1 MSSNT
6 RFYPGLSSLS
16 GKPVVAAFDGGR
28 LSSDSGVLLLG
39 EIDRRLGISERL
51 AGCLRDDRAP
61 ERVTHSYA
69 EMIRFRA
76 LLIACGYP
84 DGNDCD
90 ALRADPA
97 FKMAVGRLPDSGGD
111 LCSQPTV
118 SRLENKP
125 GRVALLRM
133 MAAMIDLFC
142 DSFAQ
147 VPRRVVLDIDGPLG
161 NAGGGRRRTGSTGR
175 SNCRCSMPSTTA
187 TA

>member
-1 MSSNT
+1 MSSHT
-6 RFYPGLSSLS
+6 RFQPGLSSVS

-61 ERVTHSYA
+61 ERIQHSYA
-69 EMIRFRA
+69 EMIRFRT

-97 FKMAVGRLPDSGGD
+97 FKMAIGRLPESGGD

-147 VPRRVVLDIDGPLG
+147 VPRRVVLDIDYTEDRVHGTEQL
-161 NAGGGRRRTGSTGR
+161 
-175 SNCRCSMPSTTA
+175 
-187 TA
+187 

>member
-1 MSSNT
+1 
-6 RFYPGLSSLS
+6 LSSLS

-28 LSSDSGVLLLG
+28 LSSASGVLLLG

-61 ERVTHSYA
+61 ERIQHSYA

-118 SRLENKP
+118 SRLENTP
-125 GRVALLRM
+125 GRIALLRM

-147 VPRRVVLDIDGPLG
+147 VPRRVVLGPLG
-161 NAGGGRRRTGSTGR
+161 NAEGGTSTIPRTRSTAR
-175 SNCRCSMPSTTA
+175 SNCPCSMPSTTA
-187 TA
+187 TACCRSTSTTA